1 MQKQDY
7 IYMIIDNMMVY
18 GINIPADLQGDKIF
32 EHFNQYDAKVLK
44 IIAGFN
50 KIFLEHFLIVSKG
63 KTQKDLEELLDKME
77 LISMLISPVGNLNYL
92 DGKQVEYILTKID
105 SLNLKEISEEK
116 ISNLAD
122 EQLEKAFGGQ
132 SGESQ
137 SFDNQI
143 ASAAFYLINQGYTQT
158 DIEEKIR
165 EVKQNPSKL
174 DELFS
179 LPPKD
184 IYSLPPEVQQGFST
198 PRRSRD
204 QDTSI
209 VQSEDIQEAIN
220 AHINSTQ
227 QEITGERAQKVDGIL
242 KLIVEHVRDQM
253 TDQYLTV
260 FKQIHPD
267 RLNRA
272 NKMLRQTKRKSKRMP
287 LLLEW
292 YFCSHLLSNI
302 ELKVEHWQVSSS
314 AVQGQTGVY
323 TAGLDFS
330 RYDKIIEDFKD
341 PKLAK
346 VINIARRI
354 LQNPSKRAIQK
365 IGQDLTAETG
375 FDEHLYFT
383 E

>member
-1 MQKQDY
+1 
-7 IYMIIDNMMVY
+7 
-18 GINIPADLQGDKIF
+18 
-32 EHFNQYDAKVLK
+32 
-44 IIAGFN
+44 
-50 KIFLEHFLIVSKG
+50 
-63 KTQKDLEELLDKME
+63 
-77 LISMLISPVGNLNYL
+77 
-92 DGKQVEYILTKID
+92 
-105 SLNLKEISEEK
+105 
-116 ISNLAD
+116 
-122 EQLEKAFGGQ
+122 
-132 SGESQ
+132 
-137 SFDNQI
+137 
-143 ASAAFYLINQGYTQT
+143 
-158 DIEEKIR
+158 
-165 EVKQNPSKL
+165 
-174 DELFS
+174 
-179 LPPKD
+179 
-184 IYSLPPEVQQGFST
+184 
-198 PRRSRD
+198 
-204 QDTSI
+204 
-209 VQSEDIQEAIN
+209 
-220 AHINSTQ
+220 
-227 QEITGERAQKVDGIL
+227 
-242 KLIVEHVRDQM
+242 M

-330 RYDKIIEDFKD
+330 RYDRIIEDFRD